1 MPGKTPVDM
10 PPGQPKPEI
19 IRPTP
24 KTVPIKWDHP
34 APKGPKPQPTNTP
47 KTK

>member
-1 MPGKTPVDM
+1 MPKTLVDM
-10 PPGQPKPEI
+10 PPGQPKPDI
-19 IRPTP
+19 KRPTP

-34 APKGPKPQPTNTP
+34 TP